1 MPRVHPVSVVHVAD
15 VPAPPDE
22 VWASIADPTL
32 RVAWMTELQRVDA
45 PPGPVEVGD
54 RFNGQSSIL
63 LHDFIGASH
72 VTEAE
77 PERVLEEDVVIGAR
91 FVSRWEITRTSTG
104 SSVHHTIDVQF
115 PGGPFSPIERFVLR
129 RRLLQMQKASLRNL
143 AKRFVP
149 VSRG

>member
-1 MPRVHPVSVVHVAD
+1 VPRVHPISVVHVAD
-15 VPAPPDE
+15 VAAPPSE
-22 VWASIADPTL
+22 VWASIADPAL
-32 RVAWMTELQRVDA
+32 RVAWMEELRRVDA
-45 PPGPVEVGD
+45 PPGAVQKGD

-63 LHDFIGASH
+63 LHDFIGASE
-72 VTEAE
+72 VTEAD
-77 PERVLEEDVVIGAR
+77 PGRVLEEDVVIGAR
-91 FVSRWEITRTSTG
+91 FVSRWELTETAEG

-149 VSRG
+149 ISRG